1 MSEIWKDIPGYEGRY
16 QASTYGRI
24 RSIDRK
30 VKVKRIDAPDP
41 FHRELTGRILKPV
54 QYDSTGHVA
63 VNLSGGGRRK
73 NPVHQL
79 VLKTFVGPAPKGH
92 IIRHLNGEALDNR
105 LENLAYGTHRENILD
120 DFRNGTRKRKLSL
133 DNVLYIRKAMEK
145 GLHTVEDLAKR
156 YEVSVQHINRIH
168 RREVWGWVE

>member
-16 QASTYGRI
+16 QASTEGRI
-24 RSIDRK
+24 RSIDRR
-30 VKVKRIDAPDP
+30 VKVTRVNTPEAFP
-41 FHRELTGRILKPV
+41 RALTGRILRPI

-79 VLKTFVGPAPKGH
+79 VMKTFVGPVPEKH

-120 DFRNGTRKRKLSL
+120 DYRNGTRKRKLSL
-133 DNVLYIRKAMEK
+133 DNVLYIRRALEK
-145 GLHTVEDLAKR
+145 ELHTVEDLAKR
-156 YEVSVQHINRIH
+156 YGVSTQHVNHIH
-168 RREVWGWVE
+168 RREVWGWIN